1 MNKAFW
7 SHFRHFGRML
17 GKNLLFLT
25 PSRTDRRVPS
35 EQGAPTRTL
44 QPDLLGS
51 FPADVCPKVT
61 GQFGSDYSANKYH
74 IAGTLDNKSS
84 KTPCTVSF
92 PATLSLQG
100 HIIFP
105 KCPSHQNFNC
115 MQNRYYEEQIHR
127 SISAIIHD
135 VAWKRILFSIFDKS
149 INRRW
154 IWTGSKRLICRKVC
168 FIRLIKFQVK
178 KQTNKQ
184 INKQKK
190 VW

>member
-17 GKNLLFLT
+17 GKHHLFLT

-51 FPADVCPKVT
+51 FPADVCPKIT

-154 IWTGSKRLICRKVC
+154 IWTGSVAASNEKVNLQKSL
-168 FIRLIKFQVK
+168 FYSVNKVPSEETK
-178 KQTNKQ
+178 KQTNK
-184 INKQKK
+184 
-190 VW
+190 

>member
-1 MNKAFW
+1 MEEFQSARCTYN
-7 SHFRHFGRML
+7 
-17 GKNLLFLT
+17 
-25 PSRTDRRVPS
+25 
-35 EQGAPTRTL
+35 L

-51 FPADVCPKVT
+51 FPADVCPKIT

-135 VAWKRILFSIFDKS
+135 VAWKRTLFSIFDKS
-149 INRRW
+149 INHRR
-154 IWTGSKRLICRKVC
+154 IWTGSVAASNEKVN
-168 FIRLIKFQVK
+168 L
-178 KQTNKQ
+178 
-184 INKQKK
+184 QKSLF
-190 VW
+190 

>member
-1 MNKAFW
+1 MPFW
-7 SHFRHFGRML
+7 GIA
-17 GKNLLFLT
+17 GKHISVPHSQQDWWKSSQPARCTYNL
-25 PSRTDRRVPS
+25 
-35 EQGAPTRTL
+35 E
-44 QPDLLGS
+44 PDLLGS
-51 FPADVCPKVT
+51 FPADVCPKIT

-154 IWTGSKRLICRKVC
+154 IWTGSVAASNEKVNLQKSL
-168 FIRLIKFQVK
+168 FYSVNKVPSEETN
-178 KQTNKQ
+178 KQTNK
-184 INKQKK
+184 
-190 VW
+190 